1 MFALVEVR
9 ARHPIIL
16 LELFK
21 DRDCAISMAAAFV
34 FGVSMFSAVISMPR
48 FYQTVRGVS
57 ATASGYYIW
66 PLIVGLMGGS
76 AGGGVLISRAP
87 AATIGWSPAALLFCS
102 PAAF

>member
-1 MFALVEVR
+1 MG
-9 ARHPIIL
+9 
-16 LELFK
+16 
-21 DRDCAISMAAAFV
+21 AAFV